1 MLCDLGQITESLWA
15 SGLLIY
21 KMGRMIVISL
31 IIAIRLLWK
40 LNENTCKPME
50 CFTYYLSYGMGFTE
64 RSSVYVT

>member
-40 LNENTCKPME
+40 LNENTCKPNGVL
-50 CFTYYLSYGMGFTE
+50 YILPVVWHGIYGT
-64 RSSVYVT
+64 